1 MRAGGL
7 ADLAMCERATA
18 VVFENLRKR
27 LTHAEAEQVCAQL
40 PVALKAVWERGESA
54 TRPPLKLDRAEFY
67 ARVRRE
73 ANLASEAEAR
83 WVTLSVFAALKE
95 QLTTGESADVMA
107 QLPNDLKEVWAEA
120 QAAA

>member
-1 MRAGGL
+1 VFYRTVMRAGGL

-54 TRPPLKLDRAEFY
+54 TRPPLKLDRAETRFPGEPSV
-67 ARVRRE
+67 ATLTRFTVPDPR
-73 ANLASEAEAR
+73 S
-83 WVTLSVFAALKE
+83 VT
-95 QLTTGESADVMA
+95 
-107 QLPNDLKEVWAEA
+107 
-120 QAAA
+120 